1 MTTISEIA
9 AEAGVGVGTVSR
21 YLNHRPSVS
30 VAKKK
35 QIQAAIEKLDYTP
48 NAIASQLRAQNTNT
62 IGVLVSRISNPFFA
76 QLFDALERELN
87 GYGFQVMVMQTHDD
101 ALAEQHFLDK
111 LKQQQVDGVIL
122 ASIENQ
128 QLVAQLSATY
138 ANQMVLLNEEATDI
152 GIPMISLNHYQATK
166 DALAYLYH
174 QGHRRIAYATGGDF
188 PSTHHGRS
196 RTQAYLDFCE
206 EQQLVVNNSWVF
218 AQQHTIAD
226 GQALGKQLASLN
238 PSDRPTAVFTNSDEV
253 AVGVIDELQ
262 QQHFRVPD
270 DMAVMGYDDQ
280 PFAAVAQVP
289 LTTVRQPVAAM
300 AQLAVDQ
307 LLHHL
312 GRLQRPELAIALSLD
327 LIKRKS
333 A

>member
-1 MTTISEIA
+1 MTTISEIS

-30 VAKKK
+30 VAKQR
-35 QIQAAIEKLDYTP
+35 QIQAAIEKLNYTP
-48 NAIASQLRAQNTNT
+48 NAIASQLRARSTNT

-87 GYGFQVMVMQTHDD
+87 RYGFQVIVMQTHDD
-101 ALAEQHFLDK
+101 ARAEERFLDK

-128 QLVAQLSATY
+128 HLLEQLATTY
-138 ANQMVLLNEEATDI
+138 ANQIVLLNEESADI
-152 GIPMISLNHYQATK
+152 GIPTISLNHYQATK
-166 DALAYLYH
+166 DALTYLYQ
-174 QGHRRIAYATGGDF
+174 QGHQRIAYATGGDF

-196 RTQAYLDFCE
+196 RTQAYLDFCD
-206 EQQLVVNNSWVF
+206 EQQLSINDEWIF
-218 AQQHTIAD
+218 AQQHTIED
-226 GQALGKQLASLN
+226 GQALGKKLARLN
-238 PSDRPTAVFTNSDEV
+238 PSGRPTAIFTNSDEV

-262 QQHFRVPD
+262 RQHFRVPD

-289 LTTVRQPVAAM
+289 LTTVRQPVTAM

-312 GRLQRPELAIALSLD
+312 GRLDRPELTLELTLD

>member
-1 MTTISEIA
+1 MQST
-9 AEAGVGVGTVSR
+9 
-21 YLNHRPSVS
+21 N
-30 VAKKK
+30 
-35 QIQAAIEKLDYTP
+35 YTP
-48 NAIASQLRAQNTNT
+48 NAIASQLRARSTNT

-87 GYGFQVMVMQTHDD
+87 RYGFQVIVMQTHDD
-101 ALAEQHFLDK
+101 ALAEQRFLDK

-128 QLVAQLSATY
+128 RLLEQLAATY
-138 ANQMVLLNEEATDI
+138 ANQMVLLNEETADI
-152 GIPMISLNHYQATK
+152 GIPMISLNHYQATS

-206 EQQLVVNNSWVF
+206 EQQLAVNNDWIF
-218 AQQHTIAD
+218 AQQHTITD
-226 GQALGKQLASLN
+226 GQALGKQLAYLN
-238 PSDRPTAVFTNSDEV
+238 PSDRPTAIFTNSDEV

-262 QQHFRVPD
+262 RQHFRIPD

-300 AQLAVDQ
+300 AKMAVDQ

-312 GRLQRPELAIALSLD
+312 GRLDRPELIIDLKLD
-327 LIKRKS
+327 LIRRKS